1 MRKSAVAGRRRRV
14 VWVLVVG
21 ALSGLVAG
29 PTGWF
34 VTDALER
41 DNDFCISC
49 HLTEGVPLHID
60 IRNDFDGA
68 GDGALDGGLDGAL
81 SGSLG
86 GASAVNLA
94 AVHGAAQVEARSD
107 RGEAA
112 FRCIDCHGGTGLVG
126 RAKVKVLAAKDAFW
140 YLTGEFDEPH
150 EMAWPLED
158 ADCRK
163 CHGEFQTKAGEFE
176 APAFHDLPLHN
187 RDLGVDCVECH
198 IVHLPGDAD
207 NYFLDRQHT
216 REQCARCHADFLD

>member
-1 MRKSAVAGRRRRV
+1 
-14 VWVLVVG
+14 
-21 ALSGLVAG
+21 LVAG

-60 IRNDFDGA
+60 IRKNFDGV
-68 GDGALDGGLDGAL
+68 GALDGAPG
-81 SGSLG
+81 GSSG

-107 RGEAA
+107 SGEAA
-112 FRCIDCHGGTGLVG
+112 FRCIDCHGGTGLIG
-126 RAKVKVLAAKDAFW
+126 RARVKVLALKDSLV
-140 YLTGEFDEPH
+140 YLTGQFDEPRGM
-150 EMAWPLED
+150 EWPLED

-163 CHGEFQTKAGEFE
+163 CHGDFQTKAGEFE

-198 IVHLPGDAD
+198 VVHHPGDAS